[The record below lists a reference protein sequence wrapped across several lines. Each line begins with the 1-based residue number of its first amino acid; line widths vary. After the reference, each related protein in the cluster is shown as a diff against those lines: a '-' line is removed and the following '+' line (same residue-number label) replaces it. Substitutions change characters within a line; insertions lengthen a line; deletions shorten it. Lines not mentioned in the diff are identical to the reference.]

1 ILLPWFPQT
10 LASIEK
16 RKVAVNVILQ
26 EWPDIAWNLLVQ
38 LLPGHHQTSSGS
50 HKPSWRRII
59 PDDWESKVTN
69 QDYWLQTS
77 FYAELAVKNAGEDIE
92 RLTLLIDNFDSLP
105 SPAFEHLLKHLSS
118 ETINC
123 LNEEQRVVIW
133 DHLHRF
139 ANKHR
144 RFSNANWALPDD
156 LLTKIENV
164 AEQLA

>member
-1 ILLPWFPQT
+1 
-10 LASIEK
+10 
-16 RKVAVNVILQ
+16 
-26 EWPDIAWNLLVQ
+26 
-38 LLPGHHQTSSGS
+38 
-50 HKPSWRRII
+50 
-59 PDDWESKVTN
+59 
-69 QDYWLQTS
+69 
-77 FYAELAVKNAGEDIE
+77 

-164 AEQLA
+164 AEQLAPTNPFNLYQHLFSNRDFDLYLENGDWEERRNKLESRRESAISEILRQDGAEGVIRFADHVSAPHQIGSVLGTIND